1 MVWLPSTAAVLL
13 AGALFLAT
21 YRRRQAPR
29 PDHRPDAAA
38 NPTAELARAHRR
50 ERVFTRLVN
59 RDRSGSF
66 EETAVQALATCNG
79 EGVIGICEAIRFM
92 TGTEPKVALD
102 TTRMRYLITS
112 EGYRNGPC
120 GP

>member
-1 MVWLPSTAAVLL
+1 MVVIINPPKEAAMPEPRTPTGFTADQLRAIFDDVHDPDDWRAPIAVWCAGESVL
-13 AGALFLAT
+13 A
-21 YRRRQAPR
+21 
-29 PDHRPDAAA
+29 
-38 NPTAELARAHRR
+38 
-50 ERVFTRLVN
+50 
-59 RDRSGSF
+59 
-66 EETAVQALATCNG
+66 
-79 EGVIGICEAIRFM
+79 ICESIRFM